1 MVDDLSPT
9 STNEEIEEKI
19 PEAGSYRWVVICAFV
34 ACNTAGFLIANT
46 IGILLPSITDEI
58 SLSPTKQGI
67 LSSAPFWAN
76 LTLMIVVSWWT
87 SRYRPKLLVS
97 VTMLLGALFL
107 FVQGWAPTFLALF
120 LGRLAFGVTMISRE
134 PARSLLIRQWL
145 PQRETNMS
153 GGISNLFFG
162 IIVSGGLLLTPAILN
177 YFDGNWRPTMNT
189 FGVFFLVLGVIWQIL
204 GKERNIAKTL
214 VTEPAS
220 TSASEFSLVKKA
232 FSFREIWIA
241 GIGFTG
247 AMMAFS
253 SFNSFFPTMALN
265 FYDVSLSGSGL
276 ISAMYVLPGGFSGVI
291 VAYYLKGVRGR
302 APILALAG
310 IIMASTY
317 CAMTITGLY
326 PLLIIFAVLNGI
338 GWGFFPILYMVPFH
352 LRGVQPREIAIAVA
366 VVMSIANL
374 GSSVGPA
381 LAGYMQES
389 LGSLQISLRII
400 SLAPLTLVIAAVL
413 LGKKK

>member
-1 MVDDLSPT
+1 
-9 STNEEIEEKI
+9 
-19 PEAGSYRWVVICAFV
+19 
-34 ACNTAGFLIANT
+34 
-46 IGILLPSITDEI
+46 
-58 SLSPTKQGI
+58 
-67 LSSAPFWAN
+67 
-76 LTLMIVVSWWT
+76 
-87 SRYRPKLLVS
+87 
-97 VTMLLGALFL
+97 
-107 FVQGWAPTFLALF
+107 
-120 LGRLAFGVTMISRE
+120 
-134 PARSLLIRQWL
+134 
-145 PQRETNMS
+145 
-153 GGISNLFFG
+153 
-162 IIVSGGLLLTPAILN
+162 
-177 YFDGNWRPTMNT
+177 MNT

-413 LGKKK
+413 LGKKH